1 MLQTACFVS
10 SEIALNSRP
19 SFRTCCAS
27 LHQFDTG
34 SDNYRLASCDRNVVY
49 MMHGREM
56 RAGAGCPCPSRC
68 GGGGGEITANACRKK
83 SCLWLTKW
91 NNHAQCRRFTRS
103 SFVQLWLDGIRI
115 QNLLILVS
123 TGHSFIK
130 DGNTSNAGIRQ
141 CEYLMEPNMSN
152 LVCD

>member
-1 MLQTACFVS
+1 MGNVADGMFVS
-10 SEIALNSRP
+10 RKIALNSVP
-19 SFRTCCAS
+19 FCRTCCES

-34 SDNYRLASCDRNVVY
+34 SDNDSLASCHRNVVY
-49 MMHGREM
+49 LMHGREM
-56 RAGAGCPCPSRC
+56 RAAADCLCPSRC
-68 GGGGGEITANACRKK
+68 GGGEITANACRKK

-91 NNHAQCRRFTRS
+91 NNHAQCRRLTRS
-103 SFVQLWLDGIRI
+103 SFGKLWLDGIRI

-141 CEYLMEPNMSN
+141 CEYLMEQNMSD